1 MTEQKFK
8 IEIYEKKNNK
18 ILEIKEV
25 NNLKAFMYY
34 WVNQCDTK
42 NYGYRIK

>member
-18 ILEIKEV
+18 ILEIKEDI
-25 NNLKAFMYY
+25 NKLIDKLIGNKLK
-34 WVNQCDTK
+34 
-42 NYGYRIK
+42 